1 MKRSLTLFG
10 ALIASAVIVAGCD
23 TQDQERDTFDAVPP
37 TATPATTPADQQQM
51 QGDDLQMRLVSHMQE
66 ARTADAQQFRQMWP
80 EHRDLVNEMLED
92 CRQMMRD
99 MGMTPPRQFTQVET
113 ALEED
118 LQRMPDM
125 NDAQLEAHL
134 PQHLDRVQTVIDMR
148 QDMMDDM
155 M

>member
-10 ALIASAVIVAGCD
+10 ALIAGAVIVAGCETRED
-23 TQDQERDTFDAVPP
+23 VDTFDTV
-37 TATPATTPADQQQM
+37 PATETADPFPADEPAA
-51 QGDDLQMRLVSHMQE
+51 DEFQMRLVNHMQQV
-66 ARTADAQQFRQMWP
+66 RGMDAQQFRQQLP

-92 CRQMMRD
+92 CREMMRD

-118 LQRMPDM
+118 LERIPEMD
-125 NDAQLEAHL
+125 DAELEAHL

>member
-1 MKRSLTLFG
+1 MTRSTTLLG
-10 ALIASAVIVAGCD
+10 ALVAGVLLVAGCETRD
-23 TQDQERDTFDAVPP
+23 DADTFD
-37 TATPATTPADQQQM
+37 TAPATETAEPFPADEPAT
-51 QGDDLQMRLVSHMQE
+51 DEFQMRLVSHME
-66 ARTADAQQFRQMWP
+66 RVRGMDAPQFRQQFP

-92 CRQMMRD
+92 CRQMMRE

-118 LQRMPDM
+118 LERIPEMD
-125 NDAQLEAHL
+125 DAELEAHL